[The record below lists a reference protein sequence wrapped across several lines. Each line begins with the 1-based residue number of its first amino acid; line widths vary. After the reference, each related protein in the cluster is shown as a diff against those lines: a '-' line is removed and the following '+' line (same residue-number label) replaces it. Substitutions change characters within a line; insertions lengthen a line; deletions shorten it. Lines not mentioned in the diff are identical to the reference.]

1 MDKWTVLAE
10 TMDPLIPY
18 RLNCTKPSV
27 EKLKSL
33 EAKIQGVEPPVREV
47 LCLCV
52 RELSSLPNEPC
63 RVKREHHLLQLT
75 EKILA
80 LLRGSAHP
88 DYVLLLPQ
96 IQRMYNNI
104 REYIS
109 QSQ

>member
-1 MDKWTVLAE
+1 MAKWIVLTE
-10 TMDPLIPY
+10 TMGPLIPY
-18 RLNCTKPSV
+18 RLDGTKPSV
-27 EKLKSL
+27 HELNSL
-33 EAKIQGVEPPVREV
+33 QAKIQSVEQPVREV

-52 RELSSLPNEPC
+52 RELSSLPNEPS